1 MAEANAIS
9 AMGAGPLAARRALF
23 PVVVFCLGL
32 IGLFWDTV
40 ATMVG
45 IWESSATYKHGFII
59 VPISLWLVWDRRE
72 YFASLPVQSSF
83 APLLLTL
90 GAGPA
95 WLLADLIDVNVVQQF
110 AFVALLVI
118 GIWCLVGH
126 RLAAALSFPLG
137 FLFFAVPAGDFLVP
151 HMMEFTASSTVAL
164 VKWTGIPVYREGMYF
179 TLPSGSWSV
188 VYACSGMRYLI
199 AAVTLGVLYAY
210 LTYRSLRRRLIFCA
224 VSLVV
229 PILANTARAYIIVML
244 GHLSGMKIAT
254 GVDHLLYGWVFFGII
269 MFILFWIGAIWRE
282 DLEDTPGDAE
292 SVAGQAALGGS
303 RLATPWPVLVASL
316 LAMAVWPAL
325 SLSMQSLEPR
335 AVVAELQAPQPVGD
349 WVATQDPQWSWRPV
363 HQGPDREVA
372 AFYRSGD
379 ATVGLFVAQYLE
391 QDKEGELVSGLELT
405 PEDATWRQLS
415 RGTHSL
421 ALQGQPVSVERRT
434 FDLGGEQLIAFSWY
448 RVGGHYTA
456 NTYVAKL
463 WELVERL
470 TFSDLGSEKF
480 TVVANVPA
488 DRGGDGVIQGF
499 VDDYLAATEAALA
512 SGLRE

>member
-1 MAEANAIS
+1 MGEVDAVSAIDTGS
-9 AMGAGPLAARRALF
+9 RASRSVLF
-23 PVVVFCLGL
+23 PVVVFC
-32 IGLFWDTV
+32 IGLLLLYWDTV

-45 IWESSATYKHGFII
+45 IWESSATYKHGYII
-59 VPISLWLVWDRRE
+59 APISLWLVWDRRR
-72 YFASLPVQSSF
+72 YLGSLPVQSSL

-90 GAGPA
+90 AAGPA
-95 WLLADLIDVNVVQQF
+95 WLLADLIDVNVVQQL

-118 GIWCLVGH
+118 GTWCLLGH

-151 HMMEFTASSTVAL
+151 HMMEFTASSTVTL

-210 LTYRSLRRRLIFCA
+210 LTYRSLRRRLVFCA

-229 PILANTARAYIIVML
+229 PIFANTVRAYIIVML

-282 DLEDTPGDAE
+282 DLDEIPLEAE
-292 SVAGQAALGGS
+292 SVGARPTPRGS
-303 RLATPWPVLVASL
+303 RLTTPWPVLVVTLA
-316 LAMAVWPAL
+316 AMAVWPAL
-325 SLSMQSLEPR
+325 STSMQNMEPR
-335 AVVAELQAPQPVGD
+335 AVAATLKAPPAVGD
-349 WVATQDPQWSWRPV
+349 WVATQDPQWSWQPV

-372 AFYRSGD
+372 AFYRSGS
-379 ATVGLFVAQYLE
+379 ATVGLFLAQYLA
-391 QDKEGELVSGLELT
+391 QDREGELVSGLELT
-405 PEDATWRQLS
+405 PEDATWRELS
-415 RGTHSL
+415 RGTYTL
-421 ALQGQPVSVERRT
+421 ALQGQSVSVERRT
-434 FDLGGEQLIAFSWY
+434 FDLGAEQLIALSWY
-448 RVGGHYTA
+448 RIGGHYTA

-480 TVVANVPA
+480 TVVVNLPA
-488 DRGGDGVIQGF
+488 DRGGDGVLQGF
-499 VDDYLAATEAALA
+499 VDDYLAAMEAALA

>member
-1 MAEANAIS
+1 MAESGTNS
-9 AMGAGPLAARRALF
+9 AFGAGSLPARRALL
-23 PVVVFCLGL
+23 PVAVFCLGMFV
-32 IGLFWDTV
+32 LFSDTV
-40 ATMVG
+40 LTMVG

-59 VPISLWLVWDRRE
+59 APISLWLVWDRRR
-72 YFASLPVQSSF
+72 YFASLPVRSTL
-83 APLLLTL
+83 APLLLVL
-90 GAGPA
+90 AAGPA

-118 GIWCLVGH
+118 GIWCVVGH

-224 VSLVV
+224 VSVVV
-229 PILANTARAYIIVML
+229 PIVANTARAYIIVML
-244 GHLSGMKIAT
+244 GHLSDMKIAT
-254 GVDHLLYGWVFFGII
+254 GVDHLLYGWVFFGVI

-282 DLEDTPGDAE
+282 DLDDADPDAGAG
-292 SVAGQAALGGS
+292 SVQAAPGGS
-303 RLATPWPVLVASL
+303 RLVAPWPVLAVAL
-316 LAMAVWPAL
+316 LAMAAWPAL

-335 AVVAELQAPQPVGD
+335 AVEAGLHAPQAKAG
-349 WVATQDPQWSWRPV
+349 WLAAQNPQWSWQPV
-363 HQGPDREVA
+363 HKGPDREVA
-372 AFYRSGD
+372 AFYRDGD
-379 ATVGLFVAQYLE
+379 ATVGVFIAQYLD
-391 QDKEGELVSGLELT
+391 QDGEGELVSGLELT

-415 RGTHSL
+415 RGVYSL
-421 ALQGQPVSVERRT
+421 ALHGQPVSVERKT
-434 FDLGGEQLIAFSWY
+434 FDLGGEQLVAFSWY

-470 TFSDLGSEKF
+470 TFSDLGSEKI
-480 TVVANVPA
+480 TVVTNVPA
-488 DRGGDGVIQGF
+488 DRGGDSVLQAF
-499 VDDYLAATEAALA
+499 VDAHLASVEAALA
-512 SGLRE
+512 AGLGE